1 MVVDY
6 KVFNKVKQSKMT
18 LPKLLY
24 VIEQVPSHIT
34 SMDISNH
41 LYEKSYFGSFNRA
54 FFQETKSDINQ
65 ALINQLYGG
74 IFDYQC
80 AARGKIF
87 HNLQSKVKDLKSL
100 KFILRYN
107 GFRKNNPEFP
117 DDPSKI
123 SPGNSIAARYDLG
136 EMFTNLSGAIDCK
149 ITNFH
154 FAMKMTAIAIAGPT
168 ADDNPNLSIFDWNKY
183 ISKNILHDGV
193 PQKFNFPWI
202 YTSPNHLCCNNNDVF
217 NWNR

>member
-6 KVFNKVKQSKMT
+6 KVFNKVKQSKMK

-74 IFDYQC
+74 IFDYQG

-87 HNLQSKVKDLKSL
+87 HKLQKSGHLNSK
-100 KFILRYN
+100 F
-107 GFRKNNPEFP
+107 
-117 DDPSKI
+117 
-123 SPGNSIAARYDLG
+123 
-136 EMFTNLSGAIDCK
+136 
-149 ITNFH
+149 
-154 FAMKMTAIAIAGPT
+154 
-168 ADDNPNLSIFDWNKY
+168 
-183 ISKNILHDGV
+183 
-193 PQKFNFPWI
+193 
-202 YTSPNHLCCNNNDVF
+202 
-217 NWNR
+217 